1 MGKRVGRPSIP
12 SSHPTKEPKYLPAP
26 AYRHI
31 APQLLK
37 IQFSGAGEK
46 RERGGWASGGVSA
59 RSWREESSSEA
70 KPRAPEGGLS
80 RAEQLGCRQRAN
92 ARTAGGGHRPLP
104 HLAALLVMKADH
116 RDVQYGPTGGAIAAA
131 PVFLHGRPP
140 QARKTM
146 TATAESGKPSNP
158 VIPRR
163 TASSGFQVSARAPH
177 ESLAGSEEE
186 AEAPAALHRPPRAAA
201 ELPSSASA
209 ASGLSPD
216 AAADAGKAGL
226 GRIGRHLMRRGL
238 AGPGEGEGR
247 RDGAGPGWVA
257 WHTCPPLT
265 PSRCE
270 LIPFPP
276 PLSSFLPP

>member
-80 RAEQLGCRQRAN
+80 RAEQLGCRRRAN

-146 TATAESGKPSNP
+146 TATAEGGKPSNP
-158 VIPRR
+158 VTPRR
-163 TASSGFQVSARAPH
+163 RRAVDFRCQRGRRMRASQGARRRPRLLQLCTAPPGPQPSFPH
-177 ESLAGSEEE
+177 
-186 AEAPAALHRPPRAAA
+186 P
-201 ELPSSASA
+201 LPLLP
-209 ASGLSPD
+209 GC
-216 AAADAGKAGL
+216 
-226 GRIGRHLMRRGL
+226 HLMRRQ
-238 AGPGEGEGR
+238 PPVR
-247 RDGAGPGWVA
+247 RDWAGLGG
-257 WHTCPPLT
+257 T
-265 PSRCE
+265 
-270 LIPFPP
+270 
-276 PLSSFLPP
+276 